1 MFIERIK
8 ITFRRL
14 QWKLT
19 LSYALVTVGSLLI
32 VVLILGYLVFSRAFV
47 PLDIYDRQITPEEWI
62 RLVREDSV
70 HIWNPVL
77 SQEPIDTDLIAGLL
91 QESDLQITFFDLI
104 QIGDFQLRMRT
115 VGQGSVLIVGP
126 DGVLLGSSNQRLV
139 SEDAIG
145 QQLDMGILP
154 GIEEPLQAA
163 FKGETD
169 PKRLF
174 VTLEPR
180 ERFYFAVPFIKDA
193 TQEVMGVAIVNIE
206 HIPTADDV
214 PATLLTL
221 LGRSVLFLLLGA
233 GVVGAIFGAITASGM
248 VSRLDRVSQVTDA
261 WSQGDFS
268 EFILDSAGD
277 EISQLAERLN
287 HMAEQLQQFLMRSQ
301 KMAVS
306 EERNRLA
313 RDLHDSAKQE
323 ALAASFHLGTALT
336 LFEGD
341 PQSSKS
347 HLVEAD
353 NLVDSVRKELT
364 DLIHELRPQSMNGK
378 RFDESVYEYVIEWAH
393 QTGIEANLI
402 VNGFIEFPLETEQ
415 TIFRIMQEAL
425 ANVTRHSSAEKVD
438 ITMSSRENGV
448 EFCIEDDGVGFDIA
462 HQHDGMG
469 LDSMRERVESLKG
482 DFSIQSEIGGGTKV
496 CVIIPME

>member
-154 GIEEPLQAA
+154 GIEEPLLPSRVKQIRNDYLSPSNRAN
-163 FKGETD
+163 
-169 PKRLF
+169 
-174 VTLEPR
+174 V
-180 ERFYFAVPFIKDA
+180 FIL
-193 TQEVMGVAIVNIE
+193 Q
-206 HIPTADDV
+206 
-214 PATLLTL
+214 
-221 LGRSVLFLLLGA
+221 SLLLR
-233 GVVGAIFGAITASGM
+233 M
-248 VSRLDRVSQVTDA
+248 PL
-261 WSQGDFS
+261 
-268 EFILDSAGD
+268 
-277 EISQLAERLN
+277 
-287 HMAEQLQQFLMRSQ
+287 
-301 KMAVS
+301 
-306 EERNRLA
+306 
-313 RDLHDSAKQE
+313 
-323 ALAASFHLGTALT
+323 
-336 LFEGD
+336 
-341 PQSSKS
+341 
-347 HLVEAD
+347 
-353 NLVDSVRKELT
+353 RK
-364 DLIHELRPQSMNGK
+364 
-378 RFDESVYEYVIEWAH
+378 
-393 QTGIEANLI
+393 
-402 VNGFIEFPLETEQ
+402 
-415 TIFRIMQEAL
+415 
-425 ANVTRHSSAEKVD
+425 
-438 ITMSSRENGV
+438 
-448 EFCIEDDGVGFDIA
+448 
-462 HQHDGMG
+462 
-469 LDSMRERVESLKG
+469 
-482 DFSIQSEIGGGTKV
+482 
-496 CVIIPME
+496 